1 MKFALPILAADGR
14 EFADARAL
22 DALLS
27 GETSGHY
34 LLGNHRKWHGGIH
47 ISDASAPWCRDK
59 HPVRAM
65 ADGKVV
71 AFRML
76 DHYLSSEFQGEALR
90 YSNCF
95 CLIEHH
101 YCETN
106 PETQAKNEFTF
117 YSLYMHL
124 KPWQPEQDG
133 ERLVLK
139 KRWNVRNSV
148 PHHQPDAD
156 QQKADAKLP
165 ATPLP
170 AGTELEPVAQ
180 CEPVW
185 GTVSGKDYRFIK
197 VSITS
202 ALSPEVQ
209 TAGAQ
214 AGVLL
219 TQGSQVWIAEDDTAL
234 ERIKPSQPLWLFD
247 EIDAELTCDLEGH
260 ADPQFNGPTGKLLA
274 GGYNT
279 SLPSGTQVQYDA
291 HRLEFHWLDGK
302 ARKMARCHYRTPAQG
317 SQPERTGVAW
327 VCVEESNIRI
337 RHQRPTH
344 LNQLY
349 VLPSPVAISAG
360 ETVGFLGLMEN
371 PASSLGG
378 KQGKYQV
385 HLELFTQ
392 DPRLDGVLANQAN
405 TAGGTRYARVP
416 AGLTLY
422 QKRDNQWVATT
433 AKSQAALL
441 TAPRVEQS
449 GDKCWL
455 CVKEG
460 AYVAKEQAEML
471 SQHDWLKLGFKKV
484 DGSGSDGYLDPQQAP
499 AFFEELVHCLDTNQD
514 GHLSSEE
521 ITAALCHIE
530 PILHSPQSRT
540 RLQKLIVR
548 HPSEWYD
555 KSAGASHQWLDKLK
569 AQVAKPEFDQLVEHE
584 KQRIDQLEWM
594 QSATSL
600 KLSRDIWH
608 FWPLG
613 MIDNKGDNEDTIC
626 FETTG
631 GIYRISKESAEFMIR
646 WEGFKNTPYVPGES
660 SGITLGY
667 GYDLGYQ
674 NPEDVRNTLTGLYS
688 ENQITRLLTVT
699 GIIQNEAR
707 RRLGELSDI
716 VISQENAMT
725 LFLKSKKRYAQLTV
739 DIYPQILNLHPHCQG
754 AILSLIY
761 NRGNSLSRPN
771 EESRREMKYIQNDFS
786 AGSYDKI
793 PDHIRDMKRLWPNT
807 NGLKDRRDGEAIL
820 FEKGLRN

>member
-106 PETQAKNEFTF
+106 PETQATNEFTF

-148 PHHQPDAD
+148 PHHQPDAE

-433 AKSQAALL
+433 AQSQAALL

-530 PILHSPQSRT
+530 PILHSPQSRA

-569 AQVAKPEFDQLVEHE
+569 AQVAKPEFDQLVAHE

-613 MIDNKGDNEDTIC
+613 MTELEDAGIKHVSEDGLWFIYKIETQQGLSNKLHWPGGASGVTLGPGYDMGKRNSQEIIDTMMSIGVAQSIAEH
-626 FETTG
+626 
-631 GIYRISKESAEFMIR
+631 ISKAANLTENSAMEFVNNN
-646 WEGFKNTPYVPGES
+646 KNL
-660 SGITLGY
+660 ITLTEDEEFNLLKKIISNY
-667 GYDLGYQ
+667 EIAINKKLTTNLKQHQFDALASFAY
-674 NPEDVRNTLTGLYS
+674 NPGKRLSEVIENINQGKHDEAMKLIKKVVTSGGVIMRGL
-688 ENQITRLLTVT
+688 V
-699 GIIQNEAR
+699 G
-707 RRLGELSDI
+707 
-716 VISQENAMT
+716 
-725 LFLKSKKRYAQLTV
+725 
-739 DIYPQILNLHPHCQG
+739 
-754 AILSLIY
+754 
-761 NRGNSLSRPN
+761 
-771 EESRREMKYIQNDFS
+771 RREKEVKLYTEGNY
-786 AGSYDKI
+786 A
-793 PDHIRDMKRLWPNT
+793 N
-807 NGLKDRRDGEAIL
+807 
-820 FEKGLRN
+820 

>member
-1 MKFALPILAADGR
+1 LAADGR

-148 PHHQPDAD
+148 PHHQPDAE

-170 AGTELEPVAQ
+170 VGTELEPVAQ

-185 GTVSGKDYRFIK
+185 GTVAGKDYRFIK

-202 ALSPEVQ
+202 VLSPEVQ

-219 TQGSQVWIAEDDTAL
+219 TQGSQVWIAEDDAAL

-433 AKSQAALL
+433 AQSQAALL

-530 PILHSPQSRT
+530 PILHSPQSRA

-569 AQVAKPEFDQLVEHE
+569 AQVAKPEFDQLVAHE

-600 KLSRDIWH
+600 KFSRDIWH

-613 MIDNKGDNEDTIC
+613 MQMNTKLHPKTLIVNELVEIAFLDFYNNDIINETDYMEAARELSCEVKAIKAVALTETGNTGSYYKFSNNDDIVPSIL
-626 FETTG
+626 FERHKFSLLTRG
-631 GIYRISKESAEFMIR
+631 RYDASHPEISNPI
-646 WEGFKNTPYVPGES
+646 
-660 SGITLGY
+660 SGGY
-667 GYDLGYQ
+667 GQYRDQYRKLMAAYKL
-674 NPEDVRNTLTGLYS
+674 DK
-688 ENQITRLLTVT
+688 
-699 GIIQNEAR
+699 EA
-707 RRLGELSDI
+707 
-716 VISQENAMT
+716 A
-725 LFLKSKKRYAQLTV
+725 LKSTSWGKF
-739 DIYPQILNLHPHCQG
+739 QILGLNHSSAG
-754 AILSLIY
+754 F
-761 NRGNSLSRPN
+761 GNVMDFVRSLSRSEKTHLKAFVSFIKSDAKLLNAIRNKDWTTFAISYNGPRQVGYD
-771 EESRREMKYIQNDFS
+771 SRMRSHYNAQ
-786 AGSYDKI
+786 
-793 PDHIRDMKRLWPNT
+793 
-807 NGLKDRRDGEAIL
+807 
-820 FEKGLRN
+820 

>member
-124 KPWQPEQDG
+124 KPWQPEQDS

-148 PHHQPDAD
+148 PHHQPDAE

-209 TAGAQ
+209 TAGTQ

-433 AKSQAALL
+433 AQSQAALL

-530 PILHSPQSRT
+530 PILHSPQSRA

-569 AQVAKPEFDQLVEHE
+569 AQVAKPEFDQLVAHE
-584 KQRIDQLEWM
+584 KERIDQLEWM

-613 MIDNKGDNEDTIC
+613 MQVEKALEERDWKKLTKQQFVDVVYEEALKEQQECGIPAPVTTAQAIEESDYGKKVMVDINSGRYSYNLFGIKAKEGQDYVENWTSEYVNGNKIKIIGK
-626 FETTG
+626 FAA
-631 GIYRISKESAEFMIR
+631 YHSFKESIADR
-646 WEGFKNTPYVPGES
+646 
-660 SGITLGY
+660 
-667 GYDLGYQ
+667 
-674 NPEDVRNTLTGLYS
+674 
-688 ENQITRLLTVT
+688 TR
-699 GIIQNEAR
+699 
-707 RRLGELSDI
+707 
-716 VISQENAMT
+716 
-725 LFLKSKKRYAQLTV
+725 FLKENKRYA
-739 DIYPQILNLHPHCQG
+739 
-754 AILSLIY
+754 SLFT
-761 NRGNSLSRPN
+761 S
-771 EESRREMKYIQNDFS
+771 NDPIEW
-786 AGSYDKI
+786 A
-793 PDHIRDMKRLWPNT
+793 
-807 NGLKDRRDGEAIL
+807 NGLQERHYATNPNYANNLIRIM
-820 FEKGLRN
+820 KGTYMKSRGLK

>member
-148 PHHQPDAD
+148 PHHQPDAE

-185 GTVSGKDYRFIK
+185 GTVAGKDYRFIK

-234 ERIKPSQPLWLFD
+234 ERIKPSQPRWLFD

-433 AKSQAALL
+433 AQSQAALL

-460 AYVAKEQAEML
+460 TYVAKEQAEML

-569 AQVAKPEFDQLVEHE
+569 AQVAKPEFDQLVAHE

-600 KLSRDIWH
+600 KLSRAIWH

-613 MIDNKGDNEDTIC
+613 MAELARTHQAGVTPEQLKLIFPQASDEDIQAVVTELDGKLEAYKLDTPFRLRHFFSQIRGEVGPTMKGRTESFQFSPSALLSFSDYYKAHPAEAEEDGCVKDPRTNRITRRANEQAIGRKHYSRLNGNRSDHPDDGLNLRGRGLIQI
-626 FETTG
+626 TG
-631 GIYRISKESAEFMIR
+631 KSNYIAISKDL
-646 WEGFKNTPYVPGES
+646 K
-660 SGITLGY
+660 
-667 GYDLGYQ
+667 YDFV
-674 NPEDVRNTLTGLYS
+674 NKPED
-688 ENQITRLLTVT
+688 
-699 GIIQNEAR
+699 
-707 RRLGELSDI
+707 
-716 VISQENAMT
+716 
-725 LFLKSKKRYAQLTV
+725 LKSIK
-739 DIYPQILNLHPHCQG
+739 
-754 AILSLIY
+754 
-761 NRGNSLSRPN
+761 
-771 EESRREMKYIQNDFS
+771 
-786 AGSYDKI
+786 
-793 PDHIRDMKRLWPNT
+793 
-807 NGLKDRRDGEAIL
+807 
-820 FEKGLRN
+820 